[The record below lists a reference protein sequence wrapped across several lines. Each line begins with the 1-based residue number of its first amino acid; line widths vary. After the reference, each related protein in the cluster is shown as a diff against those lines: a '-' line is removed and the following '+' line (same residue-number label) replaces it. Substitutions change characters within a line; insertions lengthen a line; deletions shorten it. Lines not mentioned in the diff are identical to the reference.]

1 MRIPR
6 LYLPA
11 ALSVGESVKLTET
24 AFRHAVQA
32 LRLKPGARL
41 TLFNGEGGEFSAKLE
56 NIEKRRA
63 SARIETFTEREVES
77 RLHITLVQAIS
88 KGERMDYTLQKAVE
102 LGVNRIVPVLSEYSV
117 VNLPDE
123 RLQKRREHWQAVVIS
138 ACEQSGRNRIPAVA
152 GSLALS
158 NWLVDDCGGEC
169 LKLLLNPVAKRSLNS
184 LSGSAPERVTL
195 LIGPEGG
202 LSPDE
207 IALAERA
214 GFTGVALG
222 PRILRTET
230 AGVAALAALQILWGD
245 FDRPAGD

>member
-1 MRIPR
+1 
-6 LYLPA
+6 
-11 ALSVGESVKLTET
+11 LS
-24 AFRHAVQA
+24 
-32 LRLKPGARL
+32 
-41 TLFNGEGGEFSAKLE
+41 
-56 NIEKRRA
+56 
-63 SARIETFTEREVES
+63 
-77 RLHITLVQAIS
+77 
-88 KGERMDYTLQKAVE
+88 D
-102 LGVNRIVPVLSEYSV
+102 
-117 VNLPDE
+117 
-123 RLQKRREHWQAVVIS
+123 
-138 ACEQSGRNRIPAVA
+138 
-152 GSLALS
+152 
-158 NWLVDDCGGEC
+158 WLVDDCGGEC